1 MNLSWDTKNKQ
12 KSITFL
18 FTITMPFTA
27 APKKMIYL
35 GINVTKYRGSVYWKL
50 QNTDDEIKGLNNW
63 KDSVYW
69 LESNTVKILIIPKLF
84 YRCNV
89 IPRKIFH
96 RYR

>member
-1 MNLSWDTKNKQ
+1 
-12 KSITFL
+12 
-18 FTITMPFTA
+18 MPFTA

-69 LESNTVKILIIPKLF
+69 LESNTVKTLNPILIIIF
-84 YRCNV
+84 VYWY
-89 IPRKIFH
+89 IRKIK
-96 RYR
+96 